1 MILIISLSPAW
12 QRTLF
17 FETFLPG
24 KVNRATRV
32 IESASGKGV
41 NVARVVK
48 TLGVP
53 ACLLSVAGGHR
64 GKLFQQALN
73 TEDLAAHVVPIK
85 GETRLCQTLI
95 SNGLITEVVEEAAG
109 LSPREMRTF
118 LACFTS
124 AVKRASMVVLSGSV
138 PKACGDDILARLA
151 RISRTQGVPVLA
163 DTQGAQLLN
172 LMKERPDLVK
182 INRAELAEATGQ
194 ATLAGG
200 TKELMRRG
208 AGLVVISDG
217 ARAVTAVAGSKSWK
231 VMPPAITAINP
242 IGSGDAMLAGL
253 AAGMAEGHILT
264 SALELGVACGAA
276 NALTEMPGVVKIKD
290 ITRLMRTF
298 TPVRPTPPAWA

>member
-17 FETFLPG
+17 FDTFLPG

-41 NVARVVK
+41 NVARVLN

-53 ACLLSVAGGHR
+53 VCLLTVAGGHR

-73 TEDLAAHVVPIK
+73 TEDLGAHVLAIK

-95 SNGLITEVVEEAAG
+95 TPGLITEVVEEAAG

-124 AVKRASMVVLSGSV
+124 AVKRASLVVLSGSV
-138 PKACGDDILARLA
+138 PKTCGNDVLARLA

-163 DTQGAQLLN
+163 DTQGAPLLN
-172 LMKERPDLVK
+172 LVKEQPDLVK
-182 INRAELAEATGQ
+182 INRAELGEASGQ

-200 TKELMRRG
+200 ARELMRRG

-217 ARAVTAVAGSKSWK
+217 ARAVTAFAGGKCWK
-231 VMPPAITAINP
+231 VIPPAITAVNP

-253 AAGMAEGHILT
+253 AAGMATGQVLT
-264 SALELGVACGAA
+264 SALELGIACGAA
-276 NALTEMPGVVKIKD
+276 NALTEMPGGVKIKD
-290 ITRLMRTF
+290 VKRLMRTF
-298 TPVRPTPPAWA
+298 KPVRPTPPAWA